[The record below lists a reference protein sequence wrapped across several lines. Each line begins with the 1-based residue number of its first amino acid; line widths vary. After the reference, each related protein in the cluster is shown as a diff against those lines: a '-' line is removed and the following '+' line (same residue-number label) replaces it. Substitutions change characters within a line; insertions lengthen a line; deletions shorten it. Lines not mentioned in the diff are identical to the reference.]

1 MPGNDQ
7 PKRRP
12 DASDAGGRPDQAR
25 VSRRSVLGAAGVG
38 AAGLATGAFGLA
50 AAAAPASAATK
61 PAPGE
66 HQRGVAAGEQAGT
79 GEHVVV
85 HLRDDRSGNLD
96 VYRGT
101 SHTSVHDP
109 ALAARIRGASAANSP
124 QTGR

>member
-1 MPGNDQ
+1 MPGNDH

-12 DASDAGGRPDQAR
+12 ESREDEGRLSEAR

-38 AAGLATGAFGLA
+38 AAGLAAGAFGGLA
-50 AAAAPASAATK
+50 AAAPAAAASKPASGERPRGAA
-61 PAPGE
+61 AQ
-66 HQRGVAAGEQAGT
+66 QRDGT

-101 SHTSVHDP
+101 GHTRVHDP
-109 ALAARIRGASAANSP
+109 ALAARLRDASAANSP